1 MNAADA
7 ALARLVRH
15 ELSKRPME
23 ATRVD
28 VIVLQGRVT
37 LGGVVTRLRDQ
48 PDVDLQSELDRVQKQ
63 IMRGRDV
70 KEVSVMVRIVE
81 EEEAKEDHSR
91 SRMRH

>member
-23 ATRVD
+23 STRVD

-48 PDVDLQSELDRVQKQ
+48 PDVDLKAELDRVQKQ

-70 KEVSVMVRIVE
+70 KEVSVMVRVVEAE
-81 EEEAKEDHSR
+81 EEKEDHSR
-91 SRMRH
+91 ARMRH